1 MADGLLSGLSPLSP
15 FSVRADGGGE
25 VRLESDTAGGRGERP
40 AALTAEP
47 GTGAHNQRGCPVS
60 VIFIGENLYGRGD
73 TLMRNRNTP
82 QDASAPVPVCPD
94 AGRRLGRST
103 AATDAAELS
112 EPNPFH
118 SGRSM
123 STEYR
128 NFLALS
134 YEELEELNLKAKEQR
149 RKRVATE
156 EIKEERLKLLTD
168 QKSIKAVTVLFS
180 DLEGRLH
187 MLDYDKKFLLKS
199 YENLTFDGSS
209 IRGFTAQ
216 KESDL
221 RLGIDWSAF
230 YFAPADVFGA
240 GKVLV
245 FGDVIDKDGTPY
257 GGDTRG
263 LLKTFAKQQ
272 YDKCRYTLN
281 AANEIEGFLFAG
293 VDAER
298 NFPTT
303 GKFDYV
309 NTGGYYHSLPGDP
322 LRTFIDTTA
331 EVQRAMGF
339 ENEKDH
345 PEVAPSQFEIN
356 YSYGEVVAA
365 ADQIQLYKLIC
376 RQAATRMGLTASFLP
391 KPVVGVNGSGMH
403 TNVSISKD
411 GKNLF
416 WDPTGQEK
424 LSSTGWEF
432 VDRILTHGNDICL
445 LLNSSVNSYRRLDP
459 HFEAPN
465 QIKAS
470 AVDRGS
476 MVRIPIGNER
486 SMRVEVRSVAPDS
499 NPYLVMLAVFQTG
512 IEGQTSSVANLRQA
526 ERYLPDNI
534 YTAIEDFRAA
544 EWTTRLLGEDVKGR
558 YADLKQASA
567 DRCPRLLGTFVK
579 PSEVQFHH
587 EVYNQFLWNQF

>member
-1 MADGLLSGLSPLSP
+1 
-15 FSVRADGGGE
+15 
-25 VRLESDTAGGRGERP
+25 
-40 AALTAEP
+40 
-47 GTGAHNQRGCPVS
+47 
-60 VIFIGENLYGRGD
+60 
-73 TLMRNRNTP
+73 
-82 QDASAPVPVCPD
+82 
-94 AGRRLGRST
+94 
-103 AATDAAELS
+103 
-112 EPNPFH
+112 
-118 SGRSM
+118 M
-123 STEYR
+123 STELR

-149 RKRVATE
+149 LKRVAADK
-156 EIKEERLKLLTD
+156 IQEERLKYLTD
-168 QKSIKAVTVLFS
+168 QKGIKAVTVLFS

-187 MLDYDKKFLLKS
+187 MLDYDKKFLVKS
-199 YENLTFDGSS
+199 YDNLTFDGSS

-216 KESDL
+216 RESDL

-230 YFAPADVFGA
+230 YFAPADFFGS
-240 GKVLV
+240 GKALV
-245 FGDVIDKDGTPY
+245 FGEVIDKNGTPY
-257 GGDTRG
+257 TGDMRG
-263 LLKTFAKQQ
+263 VLKTYANGLHEKHG
-272 YDKCRYTLN
+272 YTLN

-298 NFPTT
+298 RFPET
-303 GKFDYV
+303 GRFEYV
-309 NTGGYYHSLPGDP
+309 NMGGYYHSLPSDP

-365 ADQIQLYKLIC
+365 ADQIQIYKLIC
-376 RQAATRMGLTASFLP
+376 RQVATKMGMTASFLP

-403 TNVSISKD
+403 TNISISKE
-411 GKNLF
+411 GKNLC
-416 WDPTGQEK
+416 WDPKGEEK
-424 LSSTGWEF
+424 LSKFAWDF

-445 LLNSSVNSYRRLDP
+445 LLNSSVNAYRRLDP

-476 MVRIPIGNER
+476 MVRIPIGNEK
-486 SMRVEVRSVAPDS
+486 SSRVEVRSVAPDA
-499 NPYLVMLAVFQTG
+499 NPYLVLYSIFKSGLDGETA
-512 IEGQTSSVANLRQA
+512 SVANLRQA

-534 YTAIEDFRAA
+534 YTAIDNFRNST
-544 EWTTRLLGEDVKGR
+544 WITKLLGEDVKAR
-558 YADLKQASA
+558 FADLKQASA

-579 PSEVQFHH
+579 PAEVQFHH